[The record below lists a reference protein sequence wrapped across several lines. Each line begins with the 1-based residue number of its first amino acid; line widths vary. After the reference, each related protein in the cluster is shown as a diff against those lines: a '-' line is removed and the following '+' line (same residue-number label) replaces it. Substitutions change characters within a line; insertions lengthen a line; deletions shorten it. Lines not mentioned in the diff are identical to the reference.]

1 MESKITILPTESVF
15 YGTFDTR
22 LRIIKLPK
30 HYHFGKVYPRYNEVG
45 KQSYRAVRV
54 YRSRIE
60 YDVNFYTSDTAIIAD
75 ILASDLEVVEITKP
89 LNQSHKEMLHDSDRR
104 VVIRD
109 KLWYRKYKHKITAWH
124 NYEKATTHDESKS
137 MVQWIYDNFD
147 RKSNRLVSNS
157 YGTWFSS
164 PGRLI
169 SPPTI
174 FTNSEETMMIFKLAY
189 SSMLRI
195 TMETCITLKEIDNW

>member
-1 MESKITILPTESVF
+1 MESKITISPTESVF

-60 YDVNFYTSDTAIIAD
+60 YDVNFYTSDPAIIAD

-89 LNQSHKEMLHDSDRR
+89 LNQAHKEMLHDSDRR

-124 NYEKATTHDESKS
+124 NYEKATTHDESKN

-195 TMETCITLKEIDNW
+195 TMETCITLKEIDN

>member
-195 TMETCITLKEIDNW
+195 TMETCITLKEIDN

>member
-1 MESKITILPTESVF
+1 MESSITILPTESVF

-30 HYHFGKVYPRYNEVG
+30 HYHFGKLYPRYNEVG
-45 KQSYRAVRV
+45 KQSYRVVRV
-54 YRSRIE
+54 HRSRIE
-60 YDVNFYTSDTAIIAD
+60 YDVNFYTSDPAIIAD

-89 LNQSHKEMLHDSDRR
+89 LNQAHKEMLHDSDRR

-124 NYEKATTHDESKS
+124 NYEKSTTHDESKS

-195 TMETCITLKEIDNW
+195 TMETCITLKEIDN

>member
-30 HYHFGKVYPRYNEVG
+30 HYHFGNKYPRYNENG
-45 KQSYRAVRV
+45 KQSYRSVRI
-54 YRSRIE
+54 YRSKIE
-60 YDVNFYTSDTAIIAD
+60 HDVNFYTSDPAIVAD
-75 ILASDLEVVEITKP
+75 ILASSDLEVVEICQP
-89 LNQSHKEMLHDSDRR
+89 LNQMHKELLHDKDRR

-109 KLWYRKYKHKITAWH
+109 KLWYRQYKHKITAWH
-124 NYEKATTHDESKS
+124 NYEKPTTNEESKV
-137 MVQWIYDNFD
+137 MVQWIYENFD

-164 PGRLI
+164 PARLI

-189 SSMLRI
+189 SSMLKM
-195 TMETCITLKEIDNW
+195 TMETCITLKEIDN

>member
-189 SSMLRI
+189 SSMLKI
-195 TMETCITLKEIDNW
+195 TMETCITLKEIDN

>member
-60 YDVNFYTSDTAIIAD
+60 YDVNFYTSDPAIIAD

-89 LNQSHKEMLHDSDRR
+89 LNQAHKEMLHDSDRR

-124 NYEKATTHDESKS
+124 NYEKATTHDESKN

-195 TMETCITLKEIDNW
+195 TMETCITLKEIDN

>member
-60 YDVNFYTSDTAIIAD
+60 YDVNFYTSDPAIIAD

-124 NYEKATTHDESKS
+124 NYEKATTHDESKN

-195 TMETCITLKEIDNW
+195 TMETCITLKEIDN